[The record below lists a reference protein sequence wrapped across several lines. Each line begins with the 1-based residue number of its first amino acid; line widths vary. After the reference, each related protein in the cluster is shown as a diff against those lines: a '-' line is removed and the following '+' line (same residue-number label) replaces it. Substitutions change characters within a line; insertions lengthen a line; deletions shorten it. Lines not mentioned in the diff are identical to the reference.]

1 MTLALLIFAAVAI
14 SLWRTSRGKQHAT
27 PAPGPSPRERE
38 LSGLRDRYVAEDI
51 TLEEFEGQVAD
62 ALEGRPTGP
71 TQYTERIE
79 IHIWGDP
86 PPGHQLH
93 IHLP

>member
-1 MTLALLIFAAVAI
+1 VALALLILLAVAV
-14 SLWRTSRGKQHAT
+14 SLWRASQVKQQAR
-27 PAPGPSPRERE
+27 PAPALSRRERE

-62 ALEGRPTGP
+62 ALVNRPIEP
-71 TQYTERIE
+71 TPYAERWE
-79 IHIWGDP
+79 IHVHNA
-86 PPGHQLH
+86 PPGHSLH